1 MTEPKNFPPRQAD
14 PAEMSALMGQQFC
27 GDYISLSRFNIT
39 DADTVVLDEGRLAA
53 LGAQTDATAFDGVVD
68 RLYDFLDRPNP
79 EPEVLLELP
88 EEVWR
93 GDRLR
98 PTHQNGVLLQ
108 LRNALGIDPRQ
119 FVRDDTVGEGPH
131 RDKRGTVIRKVS
143 LRSQADLPGA
153 DPLPL
158 LLIEEHGA
166 KMIDDLLLPIRRIS
180 LALGLPERG
189 ATEEEQIRVMN
200 LVNRYNHY
208 EGRLA
213 MDYISGMAL
222 LGDTPEAIIR
232 SGGLNRW
239 TAPTYR
245 DIWLATHLHD
255 PVPRQTREDTVYLK
269 RFGSIPLR

>member
-1 MTEPKNFPPRQAD
+1 MTEPKNFPPRQAN
-14 PAEMSALMGQQFC
+14 PAEMSVLMGEQFC
-27 GDYISLSRFNIT
+27 GDYISLHRFNMT
-39 DADTVVLDEGRLAA
+39 EADTVTLDEGRLAA
-53 LGAQTDATAFDGVVD
+53 LDAQTGGTAFHGVVD
-68 RLYDFLDRPNP
+68 RLYGFLDRPNP

-98 PTHQNGVLLQ
+98 PTQQNGVLLQ
-108 LRNALGIDPRQ
+108 LRDILGIDSRQ
-119 FVRDDTVGEGPH
+119 FVRDDTIGQGLH
-131 RDKRGTVIRKVS
+131 RDWRGTVIRKAS
-143 LRSQADLPGA
+143 LRAKTDLPGT

-158 LLIEEHGA
+158 LLIEEHDA

-200 LVNRYNHY
+200 LVNRYSHY
-208 EGRLA
+208 EGRLVH
-213 MDYISGMAL
+213 DYIGGMSL
-222 LGDTPEAIIR
+222 LGETPEAIMR

-245 DIWLATHLHD
+245 DIWLAVHLDD
-255 PVPRQTREDTVYLK
+255 PLGRLRDDTVYTK
-269 RFGSIPLR
+269 RFGRIPRR